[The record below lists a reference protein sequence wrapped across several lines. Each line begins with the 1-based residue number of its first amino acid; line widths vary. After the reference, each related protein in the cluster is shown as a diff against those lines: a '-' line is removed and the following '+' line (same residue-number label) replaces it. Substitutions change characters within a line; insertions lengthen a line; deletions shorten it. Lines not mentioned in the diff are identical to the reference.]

1 MTKRYHNYIIA
12 LSNDDIRVIF
22 MVKYEI
28 YLEIKKRI
36 IFLYYL
42 PNSILNIKELAKQF
56 NVSIMPIREIMILLE
71 RDNLVYIVPN
81 KGVYVADINLQE
93 LKDIFEVRIF
103 LIGLSGRLASQRITA
118 EELNNLKKLLE
129 KMKQE
134 RDRKKLIRLD
144 AKFHDLLNNSTKN
157 KTLVKSLEGLRN
169 RINRLW
175 YFIREEEDECSSQ
188 IPKDFN
194 NILKALER
202 RESTKCEQIL
212 KKHILNFMKQIK
224 ESLYNENRNF

>member
-1 MTKRYHNYIIA
+1 
-12 LSNDDIRVIF
+12 

>member
-1 MTKRYHNYIIA
+1 
-12 LSNDDIRVIF
+12 

-188 IPKDFN
+188 IPKDLN